1 MRRSLDVRD
10 ARMKVPA
17 DEQQRV
23 RFYFSLLFACR
34 KRPSTHFELVY
45 MFTFL
50 RIDSSGTFLSLGQT
64 PRVNRNLNACN
75 FQFDFSIQNWSSES
89 SSFEPIR
96 VRTPDLAH
104 LFTLFAP
111 FYDDHRNHFSGFT
124 EFAEVL
130 RRTLQGLHR
139 LTAQENQMSVLL

>member
-1 MRRSLDVRD
+1 MRRSLNDVRD

-64 PRVNRNLNACN
+64 PRVNRNSNACN

-89 SSFEPIR
+89 SESVFEHRIWLTFSR
-96 VRTPDLAH
+96 FSR
-104 LFTLFAP
+104 LFTMII
-111 FYDDHRNHFSGFT
+111 
-124 EFAEVL
+124 EI
-130 RRTLQGLHR
+130 TLVDSLNSR
-139 LTAQENQMSVLL
+139 KC